1 MRLVWKL
8 LRQHISVPQFV
19 GFLFANLFGMVIVLV
34 GFQFYSDV
42 VPLFQ
47 QGDSFMR
54 EDYLIVSKKISTFGS
69 VMGKTNT
76 FSASDIDEI
85 KEQPFT
91 SQIGAFT
98 PSAFKVSA
106 SMGLEGAEGFTTEMF
121 FESVPDHF
129 VDVSLDDWT
138 FSEGDKEIPII
149 IPRNYLNMY
158 NFGFAQ
164 SRSLPKVSEGLMG
177 MIHFDISIRGNGKSD
192 MYKGRIIGFS
202 SRLNTILVPE
212 KFMKWANSYY
222 SADAGVDNEPSRM
235 ILEVKNPADEN
246 IAKFFQSKDYETEDN
261 KLDAGKTTWF
271 LRMMVGIVM
280 IIGLLISALSFYILM
295 LSIYLLVEK
304 NASKLENLLLIGYSP
319 VKVALPY
326 QALTILLNVAVLVV
340 AVIVVALVR
349 SYYMDVVTMLY
360 PQIETGTLF
369 PAIGLGLL
377 LFVVVSL
384 LNIVVVKGK
393 VMQIWQ
399 RKD

>member
-138 FSEGDKEIPII
+138 FSEG
-149 IPRNYLNMY
+149 
-158 NFGFAQ
+158 
-164 SRSLPKVSEGLMG
+164 
-177 MIHFDISIRGNGKSD
+177 
-192 MYKGRIIGFS
+192 
-202 SRLNTILVPE
+202 
-212 KFMKWANSYY
+212 
-222 SADAGVDNEPSRM
+222 
-235 ILEVKNPADEN
+235 
-246 IAKFFQSKDYETEDN
+246 
-261 KLDAGKTTWF
+261 
-271 LRMMVGIVM
+271 
-280 IIGLLISALSFYILM
+280 
-295 LSIYLLVEK
+295 
-304 NASKLENLLLIGYSP
+304 
-319 VKVALPY
+319 
-326 QALTILLNVAVLVV
+326 
-340 AVIVVALVR
+340 
-349 SYYMDVVTMLY
+349 
-360 PQIETGTLF
+360 
-369 PAIGLGLL
+369 
-377 LFVVVSL
+377 
-384 LNIVVVKGK
+384 
-393 VMQIWQ
+393 
-399 RKD
+399 

>member
-1 MRLVWKL
+1 
-8 LRQHISVPQFV
+8 
-19 GFLFANLFGMVIVLV
+19 
-34 GFQFYSDV
+34 
-42 VPLFQ
+42 LFQ

-54 EDYLIVSKKISTFGS
+54 EDYLIVSKKISTLGS

-340 AVIVVALVR
+340 AVIVVELVR

-369 PAIGLGLL
+369 PAIGLGIL

>member
-261 KLDAGKTTWF
+261 KL
-271 LRMMVGIVM
+271 
-280 IIGLLISALSFYILM
+280 
-295 LSIYLLVEK
+295 
-304 NASKLENLLLIGYSP
+304 
-319 VKVALPY
+319 
-326 QALTILLNVAVLVV
+326 
-340 AVIVVALVR
+340 
-349 SYYMDVVTMLY
+349 
-360 PQIETGTLF
+360 
-369 PAIGLGLL
+369 
-377 LFVVVSL
+377 
-384 LNIVVVKGK
+384 
-393 VMQIWQ
+393 
-399 RKD
+399 